1 MHQVNLLNFNVF
13 FSVFA
18 SIIQLFLVEES
29 LVLKDLVLPMNLM
42 MGI

>member
-1 MHQVNLLNFNVF
+1 MHQVSLLNFNVF
-13 FSVFA
+13 FLVFV

-29 LVLKDLVLPMNLM
+29 LVLKDLLLLMNLM